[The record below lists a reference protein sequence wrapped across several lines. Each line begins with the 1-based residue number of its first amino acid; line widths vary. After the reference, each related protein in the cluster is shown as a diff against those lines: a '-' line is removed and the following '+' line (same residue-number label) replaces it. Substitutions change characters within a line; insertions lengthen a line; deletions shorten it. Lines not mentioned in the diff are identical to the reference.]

1 MQTFGKFISFVFHP
15 IFIPILAF
23 LGYLQI
29 DHFTVSTLAS
39 LPDSAFWTVL
49 AFVISFTIFLPL
61 LGMSLMISSGI
72 ISDWH
77 LREHKDRVP
86 VIILSAVL
94 MGILIYLFKGIEENS
109 GGLFYEFFGVIFGG
123 IVVSLIT
130 AVISYFWQISMH
142 LSAIS
147 GLAGAMFALASVLH
161 PIGNMAELIIVNSL
175 ILLAVGVTAVA
186 RLSLNAHSL
195 LQVLAGMT
203 VGFGVE
209 FTIIVNGWYF

>member
-1 MQTFGKFISFVFHP
+1 MQTFSKFISFVFHP
-15 IFIPILAF
+15 IFIPVLAF

-29 DHFTVSTLAS
+29 DHYTVSAIAS
-39 LPDSAFWTVL
+39 LPNAAFWTVL
-49 AFVISFTIFLPL
+49 AFIVSFTIFLPL

-72 ISDWH
+72 ISDWQ
-77 LREHKDRVP
+77 LKEHKDRVP

-94 MGILIYLFKGIEENS
+94 MGILIYLFKGIEEN
-109 GGLFYEFFGVIFGG
+109 GGHLFYEFFGVIFGG

-130 AVISYFWQISMH
+130 AVFSYFWQISMH

-147 GLAGAMFALASVLH
+147 GLAGAMFGLTSILY
-161 PIGNMAELIIVNSL
+161 PIGNMSDLVLINSF
-175 ILLAVGVTAVA
+175 ILLAIGITAVA

-195 LQVLAGMT
+195 MQVFAGMI

-209 FTIIVNGWYF
+209 FMIVVNGWYI